1 MAFLDRDELPP
12 HWDRDILFNMGDD
25 STTESSESEELDEE
39 DDTESPEE
47 KDRLVNILP
56 KLFVFQESSN
66 NEQGFCSK
74 VAELYKHMED
84 RGQPI
89 NKNPTIDGREVD
101 LYRLFKLVYKAGGQV
116 RVTNKNMWQ
125 QVK

>member
-1 MAFLDRDELPP
+1 MYLNKKL
-12 HWDRDILFNMGDD
+12 LF
-25 STTESSESEELDEE
+25 
-39 DDTESPEE
+39 
-47 KDRLVNILP
+47 
-56 KLFVFQESSN
+56 Q
-66 NEQGFCSK
+66 

-101 LYRLFKLVYKAGGQV
+101 LYRLFKVVYKAGGQA

-125 QVK
+125 QVLYNYLLLITNQL

>member
-1 MAFLDRDELPP
+1 MT
-12 HWDRDILFNMGDD
+12 ID
-25 STTESSESEELDEE
+25 S
-39 DDTESPEE
+39 
-47 KDRLVNILP
+47 
-56 KLFVFQESSN
+56 FFQ
-66 NEQGFCSK
+66 

-101 LYRLFKLVYKAGGQV
+101 LYRLFKVVYKAGGQA

-125 QVK
+125 QVDNYSIKTVIDFTYK